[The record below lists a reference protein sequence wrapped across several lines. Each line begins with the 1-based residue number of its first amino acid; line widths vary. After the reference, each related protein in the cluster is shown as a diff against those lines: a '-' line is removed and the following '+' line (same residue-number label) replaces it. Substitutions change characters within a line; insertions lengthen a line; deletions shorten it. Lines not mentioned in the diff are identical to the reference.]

1 MIVETGAE
9 KMTKAY
15 LFETFKALSTAEA
28 KLEFLRSIAKLNLP
42 YDINF
47 ENLIKVWE
55 SKAEAS
61 E

>member
-1 MIVETGAE
+1 
-9 KMTKAY
+9 MTKAY
-15 LFETFKALSTAEA
+15 LFESFKALDSVEA

-55 SKAEAS
+55 SHAEAS